1 VTLLSSPLLPRKG
14 EESDANALLH
24 CDDQQIFL
32 REDSS
37 LFPLFILVPLLFCL
51 HSLYNLLCWVLV
63 SPRTPPETEA
73 GSTLS
78 PFSRLDSG
86 PSSHLPKADEK
97 AKAF

>member
-1 VTLLSSPLLPRKG
+1 MTLLSSPLLPRKG

-37 LFPLFILVPLLFCL
+37 LFPLFILFPLLFCL
-51 HSLYNLLCWVLV
+51 FGCWFPLVL
-63 SPRTPPETEA
+63 PPKRRQVP
-73 GSTLS
+73 TLS